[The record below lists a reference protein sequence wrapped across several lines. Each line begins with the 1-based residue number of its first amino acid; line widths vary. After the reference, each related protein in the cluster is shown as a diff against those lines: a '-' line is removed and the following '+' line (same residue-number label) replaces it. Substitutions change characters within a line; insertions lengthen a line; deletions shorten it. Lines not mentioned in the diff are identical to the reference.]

1 LVLVLSIF
9 PDLAPSQGIADH
21 ADTLTLVEESCNVPE
36 GRIAIRRFSLDGG
49 EVWMHLYDVRKLR
62 NMQVA

>member
-1 LVLVLSIF
+1 
-9 PDLAPSQGIADH
+9 
-21 ADTLTLVEESCNVPE
+21 LTLVEESCNVPE
-36 GRIAIRRFSLDGG
+36 GRIAIRRFSLDGR